1 MNLAIWLPG
10 TVGRRKR
17 TLRRRSA
24 QVSLQ
29 GFIAL

>member
-1 MNLAIWLPG
+1 MNFAIWLPG
-10 TVGRRKR
+10 TFGRRKK